1 MQGICWVGRTA
12 SFLLIEEMVASM
24 LLRQIHRPWLKACC
38 LHDEDG
44 FATAL
49 LRFFVSRVILGPI
62 VPFHKHNWRTS
73 LLYPESTPVFSSQT
87 YFIGWVSCFGKNRLK
102 SLSNSTFAGSIITL
116 SNRAAAMVEV
126 VKTNSVTAIKI
137 RRD

>member
-1 MQGICWVGRTA
+1 MA
-12 SFLLIEEMVASM
+12 SFLLIEEMVVSM
-24 LLRQIHRPWLKACC
+24 LHRQVHRSWLKACC

-44 FATAL
+44 FADDPSAL
-49 LRFFVSRVILGPI
+49 LLHLGNYSDPSRLFINITGVLPCCIQK
-62 VPFHKHNWRTS
+62 VRQH
-73 LLYPESTPVFSSQT
+73 FSSQT

-102 SLSNSTFAGSIITL
+102 SLSNSTFAGSIIAL